1 MNTPLEIEPET
12 AEILASQ
19 ARALGLSIDEY
30 LKSLLA
36 RTKERAEE
44 KPFCESATPEEL
56 ARAYVEWAASHRPS
70 SHVVLDDR
78 RELIYGDNGR

>member
-44 KPFCESATPEEL
+44 KPFYESATPEEL
-56 ARAYVEWAASHRPS
+56 ARAYVAWAASHRPN
-70 SHVVLDDR
+70 SHIVLDDR
-78 RELIYGDNGR
+78 REVIYGDNGR

>member
-1 MNTPLEIEPET
+1 MSTLLEIEPET

-30 LKSLLA
+30 LRTLIA
-36 RTKERAEE
+36 RTNERAEE
-44 KPFCESATPEEL
+44 KPFYQSATPQEL
-56 ARAYVEWAASHRPS
+56 AQAYVEWVASHRPS

-78 RELIYGDNGR
+78 REVIYGDDER

>member
-1 MNTPLEIEPET
+1 MSTLLEIEPET

-30 LKSLLA
+30 LRMIA
-36 RTKERAEE
+36 RTNERAEE
-44 KPFCESATPEEL
+44 KPFYQSATPQEL
-56 ARAYVEWAASHRPS
+56 AQAYVEWVASHRPS

-78 RELIYGDNGR
+78 REVIYGDDER